1 MTDLEN
7 RAVQTIRFLSADAV
21 QKANSGHPGLPM
33 GAAAMA
39 YAVWMRHLRHNPGNP
54 KWVNRDRFI
63 LSGGHGS
70 ALLYSLL
77 HLTGYDLPLEELMK
91 FRQFGSRT
99 PGHPEYG
106 LTPGVETT
114 TGPLGQGF
122 ANGVGMAIAERHLAA
137 EFNTSGFN
145 IVDHFVYAIVT
156 DGDLMEG
163 VASEAASLAGHLKLG
178 KLIYLYDDNHISI
191 DGSTDLAFTEDR
203 ASRFAAYGWSTQ
215 IVPDGND
222 VDAIDEAINNAR
234 HDPRPSLICCRTTIG
249 FGLPTKAGTSKAHG
263 EPPGEEELNSAKSSA
278 GWPVEP
284 GFYIPDDVRNHFR
297 QAVAAGQKAQEEWD
311 RQFEKYSAS
320 DPRKAK
326 EFLRR
331 MRGEFPPGWSKE
343 VPAYPA
349 DPKGMSTR
357 AASGKVLNAMAAAL
371 PELMGGSADLA
382 PSNNSWL
389 QGEKAFQADTPE
401 GRNFHFGVREHA
413 MGGVVNGMCY
423 HGGIR
428 PYGATFLVFSDYMRP
443 AIRLSALSHL
453 PSIWVFTHDSIGV
466 GEDGP
471 THQPVEHVASLRA
484 IPNLVVIR
492 PGDAN
497 ETSAAWVAAIN
508 RTDGPTALILSRQ
521 NLPVLPFTQDKENG
535 LPPVARGAYILAEM
549 GDGSPEL
556 ILMATGSELNLVV
569 DAAVKL
575 TLKGI
580 NVRVVSI
587 PSWELFLMQ
596 GKDYR
601 ELVFPP
607 AIKARVAVE
616 AGVSQGWERWVG
628 DAGRVIAID
637 RYGSS
642 APAKTLFEH
651 YGLTVEKIIETSGE
665 VLGK

>member
-1 MTDLEN
+1 
-7 RAVQTIRFLSADAV
+7 
-21 QKANSGHPGLPM
+21 
-33 GAAAMA
+33 
-39 YAVWMRHLRHNPGNP
+39 
-54 KWVNRDRFI
+54 
-63 LSGGHGS
+63 
-70 ALLYSLL
+70 
-77 HLTGYDLPLEELMK
+77 
-91 FRQFGSRT
+91 
-99 PGHPEYG
+99 
-106 LTPGVETT
+106 
-114 TGPLGQGF
+114 
-122 ANGVGMAIAERHLAA
+122 
-137 EFNTSGFN
+137 
-145 IVDHFVYAIVT
+145 
-156 DGDLMEG
+156 
-163 VASEAASLAGHLKLG
+163 
-178 KLIYLYDDNHISI
+178 
-191 DGSTDLAFTEDR
+191 
-203 ASRFAAYGWSTQ
+203 
-215 IVPDGND
+215 
-222 VDAIDEAINNAR
+222 
-234 HDPRPSLICCRTTIG
+234 
-249 FGLPTKAGTSKAHG
+249 
-263 EPPGEEELNSAKSSA
+263 LNSAKSSA

-357 AASGKVLNAMAAAL
+357 AASGKALNAMAAAL

-521 NLPVLPFTQDKENG
+521 NLPVLPFTQDKDNG

-575 TLKGI
+575 ALKGI
-580 NVRVVSI
+580 NVRVVSF

-637 RYGSS
+637 RYGAS